1 MSKLVSNKMD
11 FKDLLGTYPLQIGVG
26 NKKNK
31 EIILDS
37 LWNSGSRLIDL
48 GCSYPGKNND
58 IINNFIS
65 NKQDFVLCQ
74 QLPLEDSEIFKKFG
88 FHIYEASDSQLESVI
103 DNIIQ
108 KQLEN
113 NNVDFYHIYLIHS
126 IFSSRFFENI
136 QDDINLYIR
145 IFNILKTYK
154 ENGIIQHL
162 GFNTSIDFD
171 TLELFIFKLQSAKLI
186 NIVDVAMVPY
196 NLLSYNI
203 LTIRNLLKL
212 NVWDSPGLEG
222 LELLKNNNFTTLCM
236 TPFERGL
243 ISEYINILPELGYNI
258 NNISENAYGSL
269 FNCEYLDYI
278 LLGTSPMEHLSE
290 IYEAYNKFK
299 NSQLNLI

>member
-162 GFNTSIDFD
+162 GFSTSIDFD

-278 LLGTSPMEHLSE
+278 LLGTSSMEHLSE